1 MAELSR
7 TRLEPLR
14 DALRVRGQRPSIMLA
29 AGAGS
34 AELYDAVQ
42 LVEEWGPFVE
52 AMYIIMASD
61 RRVMNVEREVLRGAL
76 AILSDDRVRTR
87 HMEAMLD
94 AATRNVGVEGLD
106 SRFSRVVEQLRKNPA
121 KAESAAVV
129 GAAIAAADDRCPP
142 EESAML
148 RRMMTELHIDPARA
162 QELMQE
168 LEGLAKD

>member
-1 MAELSR
+1 MAVLSR

-14 DALRVRGQRPSIMLA
+14 DALRARGRRPSIILTGGA
-29 AGAGS
+29 AS

-52 AMYIIMASD
+52 AMYLVMASD

-76 AILSDDRVRTR
+76 AVLSDEKVRTR

-94 AATRNVGVEGLD
+94 AATRKVAAEGTEKRLTKVMD
-106 SRFSRVVEQLRKNPA
+106 LLAQSPA

-129 GAAIAAADDRCPP
+129 GAAIAAADDRFPP
-142 EESAML
+142 EESEML
-148 RRMMTELHIDPARA
+148 KRFMTGLKIDPARA
-162 QELMQE
+162 QELLAE
-168 LEGLAKD
+168 LEGLAKE